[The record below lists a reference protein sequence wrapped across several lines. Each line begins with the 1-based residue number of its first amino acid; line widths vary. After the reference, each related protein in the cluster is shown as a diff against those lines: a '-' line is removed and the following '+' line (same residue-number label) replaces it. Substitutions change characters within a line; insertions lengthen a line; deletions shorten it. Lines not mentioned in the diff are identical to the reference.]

1 MNKEIEQSIIAAA
14 EKNYFEFA
22 KNIDAIVQQK
32 VDNHPGVQAYRDDLK
47 YYKDFTS
54 GLPSIN
60 EPEPEPKDE
69 PEPKPEPEN

>member
-1 MNKEIEQSIIAAA
+1 MENEITQAIAAA
-14 EKNYFEFA
+14 VDKNYFEFV
-22 KNIDAIVQQK
+22 KNIEVVVQQK

-60 EPEPEPKDE
+60 EPEPKPKDE
-69 PEPKPEPEN
+69 PEKKDEL

>member
-1 MNKEIEQSIIAAA
+1 MENEITQAIAAA
-14 EKNYFEFA
+14 ADKNYFEFV
-22 KNIDAIVQQK
+22 KNIEVVIQQK

-60 EPEPEPKDE
+60 EPGT
-69 PEPKPEPEN
+69 